1 MVMLE
6 IPSRY
11 TNNQEIVSVY
21 YLTTNVYQ
29 VLSTPVINTILSKQ
43 ILQLL

>member
-21 YLTTNVYQ
+21 FLTTNLYQ
-29 VLSTPVINTILSKQ
+29 VLSISVINTILSRQ